1 VGKEYTETNKYWL
14 GDLLDEVLYASE
26 VMEIRMGN
34 IVSDEESGNGG
45 GRRGERGDRSR
56 DVRE

>member
-1 VGKEYTETNKYWL
+1 
-14 GDLLDEVLYASE
+14 LYASE